1 MLRHGLSIP
10 DDQLDAFCHRHGVA
24 RLSLFGSAL
33 RDALRPD
40 SDVDLLVS
48 FLPGRTPGLFAFSRM
63 EQELSEM
70 FGRRVDLRTAE
81 DLSPYFRGEV
91 VAKAE
96 ALRVA

>member
-1 MLRHGLSIP
+1 MLRHGLSISDSLL
-10 DDQLDAFCHRHGVA
+10 DDFCHKHGVA

-70 FGRRVDLRTAE
+70 IGRRVDLRTAE
-81 DLSPYFRGEV
+81 DLSPYFRREV
-91 VAKAE
+91 VDRAE
-96 ALRVA
+96 VLHAA